1 MKDFIAYQLSEDNY
15 NDICREYL
23 EDESEDRIKNEN
35 KKTYDRAYAVI
46 CFLIEKQIVCNL
58 TDMEKLLIPVN
69 KSIFINLRRNSKT
82 KQLQKVCNVYI
93 K

>member
-46 CFLIEKQIVCNL
+46 CLLIEKQIVCNL

-69 KSIFINLRRNSKT
+69 KSIFIKLKEKLKNEAAAKGL
-82 KQLQKVCNVYI
+82 
-93 K
+93 

>member
-69 KSIFINLRRNSKT
+69 KSIFIKFKDKLKNEAAAKGL
-82 KQLQKVCNVYI
+82 
-93 K
+93 

>member
-69 KSIFINLRRNSKT
+69 KSIFIKLKEKLKNEAAAKGL
-82 KQLQKVCNVYI
+82 
-93 K
+93 